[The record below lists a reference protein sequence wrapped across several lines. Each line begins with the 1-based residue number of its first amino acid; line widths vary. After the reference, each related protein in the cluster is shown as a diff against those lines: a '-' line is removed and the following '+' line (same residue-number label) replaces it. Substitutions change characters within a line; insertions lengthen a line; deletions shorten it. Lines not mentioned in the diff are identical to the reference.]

1 MKHIFAYLLP
11 LFLCLTACATSN
23 DTNTENQSSATQADT
38 TNLSYQENEPC
49 GNNQPIMQIYTT
61 YNLYV
66 FRPNFS
72 RVELEVGQMPSKQ
85 NNSIIFCAAAA
96 FTLAIRDTF
105 AYDNIV
111 GAYITH
117 GKHYGQ
123 YAAGQHY
130 GRFVYAGGSWL
141 FADAD
146 NHIAVDS
153 AMAAGGCMF
162 TQKWII
168 KDNEIYEPYCAL
180 WGHRRNIYRALCEKD
195 GTLLIAQ
202 CRQSVPFRRFAEALH
217 TYGMNNALYM
227 DMGSGW
233 NHSYYRDNNDSVHIL
248 FPHTHNHCTNWL
260 TFYK

>member
-23 DTNTENQSSATQADT
+23 DTNTENQSSATQADA
-38 TNLSYQENEPC
+38 TNLSSQENEPC
-49 GNNQPIMQIYTT
+49 GNNQPIMQIDTT

-85 NNSIIFCAAAA
+85 NDSIIFCAAAA

-111 GAYITH
+111 GAYITY

-123 YAAGQHY
+123 YAADKHY
-130 GRFVYAGGSWL
+130 GRFIYMGGNWL
-141 FADAD
+141 FADAG
-146 NHIAVDS
+146 NHNAVDS

-162 TQKWII
+162 TQLWVIQ
-168 KDNEIYEPYCAL
+168 NNNIYTPYA
-180 WGHRRNIYRALCEKD
+180 RADSTQRIIYRALCEKND
-195 GTLLIAQ
+195 TLMVAQ
-202 CRQSVPFRRFAEALH
+202 CKKAIPYHIFVKALKA
-217 TYGMNNALYM
+217 YGMNNALYM